1 MLNAKALSH
10 ASSAA
15 DLSGAVLSQDPVD
28 QHDVQIFENIQ
39 NFLDRG
45 IENAE

>member
-39 NFLDRG
+39 NFLHRG
-45 IENAE
+45 VEDAG